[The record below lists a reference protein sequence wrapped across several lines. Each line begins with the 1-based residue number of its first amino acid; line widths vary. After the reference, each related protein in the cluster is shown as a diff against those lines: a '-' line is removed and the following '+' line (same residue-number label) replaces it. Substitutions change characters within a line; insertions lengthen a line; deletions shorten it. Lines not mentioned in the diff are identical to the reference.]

1 VPPGELAAIG
11 PSLRQPL
18 PRPLPADGI
27 RVVTRDNGRYFD
39 LMPSRFSSY
48 LLPTLADCSL
58 VRREARSAA
67 GSLRFT
73 GNAVELHEIADVVRL
88 DDWRALFAGVG
99 ITIAGLGAAGSFTG
113 DALSRLG
120 ALGSLGRAVVHITA
134 PPTTSMPPKAL
145 PIRRLFPSEQPTLAT
160 AQAINL
166 APTVDAPLAADA
178 SVAEI
183 ASRITTLSDL
193 SDDLLAELFKVERET
208 FCRWRTGILTNP
220 RVGNRQRLGLLL
232 GLLQDLAG
240 RQVNIKDWL
249 LNFVTSQGLTPYQL
263 LERGQI
269 DEVAFLAASIGEPPV
284 EPDAQV
290 SSGEDPE
297 PLMFGDDDV
306 WELEPLGDDEQ

>member
-1 VPPGELAAIG
+1 MPPGELVAVG
-11 PSLRQPL
+11 PSLRQPP

-39 LMPSRFSSY
+39 LMPSQFSSY

-73 GNAVELHEIADVVRL
+73 DNAVELNEIADVVRL

-99 ITIAGLGAAGSFTG
+99 ITIAGLGAVGSFTG

-120 ALGSLGRAVVHITA
+120 ALGSLGRAVVQITA
-134 PPTTSMPPKAL
+134 PPTTFMPPKAH
-145 PIRRLFPSEQPTLAT
+145 PIRRLFAPEQPSLPT
-160 AQAINL
+160 AQAINEP
-166 APTVDAPLAADA
+166 PTVEATLAADA

-183 ASRITTLSDL
+183 ASRIATLSNL

-208 FCRWRTGILTNP
+208 FCRWRTGVLTNP

-263 LERGQI
+263 LDRGHI

-284 EPDAQV
+284 ERDARV
-290 SSGEDPE
+290 VTGEEPE

-306 WELEPLGDDEQ
+306 WELEPLGDDER

>member
-1 VPPGELAAIG
+1 VPPGELVAVG
-11 PSLRQPL
+11 PSQRPL
-18 PRPLPADGI
+18 RPLPADGI

-39 LMPSRFSSY
+39 LMPSQFSSY

-73 GNAVELHEIADVVRL
+73 GNAVELHEIANVVRL

-99 ITIAGLGAAGSFTG
+99 ITIAGLGAVGSFTG

-120 ALGSLGRAVVHITA
+120 ALGSHGRAVVQITA
-134 PPTTSMPPKAL
+134 PPTALTPPRAH
-145 PIRRLFPSEQPTLAT
+145 PVQGLFPSEQPTLPA
-160 AQAINL
+160 AKAIS
-166 APTVDAPLAADA
+166 PTVAAPLAADA

-240 RQVNIKDWL
+240 RQVNIRDWL
-249 LNFVTSQGLTPYQL
+249 LNFVTSQGLTPYEL
-263 LERGQI
+263 LNRGHI
-269 DEVAFLAASIGEPPV
+269 DEVAFLATSIGEPPV
-284 EPDAQV
+284 EPEARV
-290 SSGEDPE
+290 STGEDPE

>member
-1 VPPGELAAIG
+1 MPPGELAAIG

-120 ALGSLGRAVVHITA
+120 SLGRAVVQITA
-134 PPTTSMPPKAL
+134 PPTTFMPPKAHA
-145 PIRRLFPSEQPTLAT
+145 IRRLFPSEQPTLPT
-160 AQAINL
+160 AQAISL

-232 GLLQDLAG
+232 ELLQDLAG

-284 EPDAQV
+284 EPDARV